1 MYPLLPRTRQAD
13 FAGEMSRDL
22 KKNAKKTEKTALHLL
37 KKDVYHIITN

>member
-22 KKNAKKTEKTALHLL
+22 KKMQKKQ
-37 KKDVYHIITN
+37 KKQLDIS